1 MQVIIRNNTV
11 VATHPDYVAL
21 PEGAYPGANI
31 FLVPGPVGSLSPGDH
46 FDPKERPAAVREAE
60 ARILRDKLLAGSDWT
75 QLGDAPLSV
84 ALKAEWVTYRQALR
98 DLDLQAEKI
107 LWPTPPASSGRQ
119 A

>member
-11 VATHPDYVAL
+11 VATHPDYVVVPNA
-21 PEGAYPGANI
+21 AYPGAEI
-31 FLVPGPVGSLSPGDH
+31 VLIPGPEGSLSPGDP
-46 FDPKERPAAVREAE
+46 FDPKERPVASKEAE

-84 ALKAEWVTYRQALR
+84 ALKAEWVNYRQALR